1 MNHHIPRL
9 LVHTSAPTHT
19 NKLFT
24 DGLTVS
30 IPSQVTT
37 TNNTSTRFAA
47 KRSQLLSRQLS
58 SSTSTSSS
66 SAERKTSLD
75 SSERVT
81 ASASQSELQNF
92 NHRKVS
98 QTQIGGSSNGV
109 SCSAATCVSSS
120 TSSTSSRAVSSAL
133 STQSSLTSTAGVR
146 EVQAGAAR
154 AALQS
159 QASAASFTSAANA
172 RQLAKSFDSLKNM
185 SMDKL
190 KDSLSME
197 KLDDRD
203 LLNIDLGSEGDS
215 RDPNVQVF
223 EQKQSFS
230 SSNKKL
236 VTNDFST
243 EEATANS
250 EQMTHVQEG
259 ETSFRENKASSDM
272 RAKLEINGVTAEK
285 GLSTR
290 QVSSTNGLLN
300 STGVG

>member
-1 MNHHIPRL
+1 M
-9 LVHTSAPTHT
+9 
-19 NKLFT
+19 
-24 DGLTVS
+24 
-30 IPSQVTT
+30 
-37 TNNTSTRFAA
+37 
-47 KRSQLLSRQLS
+47 SRQLS

-66 SAERKTSLD
+66 SAEQRQISSHD
-75 SSERVT
+75 SSERVAAT
-81 ASASQSELQNF
+81 SSSQSELQNF

-98 QTQIGGSSNGV
+98 QTQIGGAANGLSS
-109 SCSAATCVSSS
+109 SAVTCVASS
-120 TSSTSSRAVSSAL
+120 TSTVSSRGVSSAL
-133 STQSSLTSTAGVR
+133 SSQAALTSTAGVR

-172 RQLAKSFDSLKNM
+172 RQLAKSFDSLKSM

-203 LLNIDLGSEGDS
+203 LLNIDLGSESGS

-223 EQKQSFS
+223 EQKQSYS
-230 SSNKKL
+230 TSNKKL
-236 VTNDFST
+236 VTNDFSA

-250 EQMTHVQEG
+250 EQMTHMQEG
-259 ETSFRENKASSDM
+259 DTSYRESKASSDM
-272 RAKLEINGVTAEK
+272 RAKLEMNGITAEK

-290 QVSSTNGLLN
+290 QVRPATTTLCSLVDL
-300 STGVG
+300 

>member
-1 MNHHIPRL
+1 MLCCWPNHSFLCP
-9 LVHTSAPTHT
+9 
-19 NKLFT
+19 
-24 DGLTVS
+24 
-30 IPSQVTT
+30 QVTT

-47 KRSQLLSRQLS
+47 KRSQLMSRQLS
-58 SSTSTSSS
+58 SSS
-66 SAERKTSLD
+66 SAEQRQTSHD

-81 ASASQSELQNF
+81 ASSSQSELQNF
-92 NHRKVS
+92 NQRKVS
-98 QTQIGGSSNGV
+98 QTQIGGTSNGL
-109 SCSAATCVSSS
+109 SSSAVTCVSSN

-133 STQSSLTSTAGVR
+133 SSQATLTSTAGVR
-146 EVQAGAAR
+146 EAQAGAAR

-159 QASAASFTSAANA
+159 QASAASFASAANA
-172 RQLAKSFDSLKNM
+172 RHLAKSFDSLKSM

-203 LLNIDLGSEGDS
+203 LLQIDLAGEGAS

-223 EQKQSFS
+223 EQKQSYS
-230 SSNKKL
+230 TSNKKL

-250 EQMTHVQEG
+250 EQMTHLQEG
-259 ETSFRENKASSDM
+259 DNSYRENKASSDM
-272 RAKLEINGVTAEK
+272 RAKLEMNGITAEK

-290 QVSSTNGLLN
+290 QVSST
-300 STGVG
+300 TT